1 MSATGRHKA
10 AVYTRTSHVVAG
22 LLRVLLGLLLVAP
35 FVWMVAASLK
45 PEPAIH
51 ADVRSLRSFVPAPLT
66 LENYAEAL
74 RRSDLSVALVNSAL
88 QVLLIALLGL
98 LINTPAAY
106 ALARMPFAGRG
117 LLFAVLL
124 ATIIIPIEAIV
135 VPLFLEIRPTLG
147 WQQLLGPRP
156 WTLAALSLPFAAKAF
171 NIYLIRQHFLS
182 LPRAL
187 EEAAMLD
194 GAGRLRTFLA
204 VGLPHVRPALIT
216 CVLLDVVVH
225 WNDFLWPLIVCQA
238 ETTRTV
244 QIGLAGFFTQ
254 PPIHWGAILA
264 YATLASVPLTLLFIG
279 GQRWIIA
286 GLAQAPGG
294 GQ

>member
-1 MSATGRHKA
+1 MKPDSSVRVTPRVFPARLA
-10 AVYTRTSHVVAG
+10 AAAARIVFG
-22 LLRVLLGLLLVAP
+22 LVFLSPVL
-35 FVWMVAASLK
+35 WMIAASLK

-51 ADVRSLRSFVPAPLT
+51 ADVRSLRSFVPAPAT
-66 LENYAEAL
+66 LANYAEAL
-74 RRSDLSVALVNSAL
+74 RRSNLPAALVNSAL
-88 QVLLIALLGL
+88 QVALIAGLGL
-98 LINTPAAY
+98 LVNTPAAY
-106 ALARMPFAGRG
+106 AFARMRFAGRNV
-117 LLFAVLL
+117 LFVVLI
-124 ATIIIPIEAIV
+124 ATIIVPIEAIV
-135 VPLFLEIRPTLG
+135 VPLFIELRPTLA
-147 WQQLLGPRP
+147 WQAWLGPRP

-171 NIYLIRQHFLS
+171 NIYLVRQHFLS

-187 EEAAMLD
+187 EEAAMID
-194 GAGRLRTFLA
+194 GAGRLRTFLS
-204 VGLPHVRPALIT
+204 VGLPHVRPALAT
-216 CVLLDVVVH
+216 CVLLDAVVH

-264 YATLASVPLTLLFIG
+264 YATLATVPLTLLFVL
-279 GQRWIIA
+279 GQRWIVA